1 MTAARAVL
9 DRRTF
14 LASCGVAAMAASAGI
29 PANSQAAVK
38 LKAVNPTRSASS
50 WPMWLAA
57 EAGYFAKY
65 GLEVTPTFGVHPV
78 GIAGLMSEEIQ
89 YTNYSLDDTAAAS
102 ARDPVLM
109 VIGSVLHRGS
119 FALMARAE
127 FKSVQELKG
136 KRFGIGRVGDPPY
149 HYTVGLFKDYGM
161 KAGDVQW
168 VPTGADASARVT
180 MLISGQ
186 IDAAL
191 ITPPSWYRLELQG
204 LRPLTLLEDHESMV
218 VTVGNTYKKS
228 WLAKHS
234 DVPERV
240 LRAQAEAVHRLYS
253 DKQAAIAAYRKYDP
267 SISEADTARVYDNV
281 VRVGLLDRIPL
292 IQTSA
297 VTAVIDRIGA
307 DIPAVKA
314 FDFNRLIDNR
324 PVRMLIDEG
333 FFEKLYGPGI
343 KAEQDKKLKAAF
355 S

>member
-1 MTAARAVL
+1 MTTARAVL

-14 LASCGVAAMAASAGI
+14 LASCGASAMAASGTVTAS
-29 PANSQAAVK
+29 SQAAVK
-38 LKAVNPTRSASS
+38 LKAINPTRSVSS
-50 WPMWLAA
+50 WPMWLAI

-65 GLEVTPTFGVHPV
+65 GLEVSPTFGVHPV

-89 YTNYSLDDTAAAS
+89 YTNYSLDDSAAAS
-102 ARDPVLM
+102 VRDPVLM
-109 VIGSVLHRGS
+109 VVGSILHRGS

-127 FKSVQELKG
+127 LKSVQELKG
-136 KRFGIGRVGDPPY
+136 KRFGVGRVGDPPY

-161 KAGDVQW
+161 KASDVQW

-186 IDAAL
+186 IEAAL
-191 ITPPSWYRLELQG
+191 ITSPAWYRLEQQG
-204 LRPLTLLEDHESMV
+204 LKPLTLLEDHESMV

-228 WLAKHS
+228 WLARHP
-234 DVPERV
+234 DVPERI
-240 LRAQAEAVHRLYS
+240 LLAQGEAVHRLYS
-253 DKQAAIAAYRKYDP
+253 DKPAAISAYRKYDQ
-267 SISEADTARVYDNV
+267 SISEVDAARVYDNV

-297 VTAVIDRIGA
+297 VAAVIDRIGA
-307 DIPAVKA
+307 DIPILKT

-324 PVRMLIDEG
+324 PVRKLIDEG

-355 S
+355 A

>member
-9 DRRTF
+9 DRRRF
-14 LASCGVAAMAASAGI
+14 LASCGASAIVAGGAA
-29 PANSQAAVK
+29 PASSQAAVK

-50 WPMWLAA
+50 WPMWVAI

-89 YTNYSLDDTAAAS
+89 YTNYSLDDSAAAS

-109 VIGSVLHRGS
+109 VVGSILHRGS
-119 FALMARAE
+119 FALMARADL
-127 FKSVQELKG
+127 KSVQDLKG
-136 KRFGIGRVGDPPY
+136 KRFGVGRVGDPPY

-161 KAGDVQW
+161 KASDVQW

-191 ITPPSWYRLELQG
+191 ITSPAWYRLEQQG
-204 LRPLTLLEDHESMV
+204 LKPLTLLEDHESMV

-228 WLAKHS
+228 WLAKQP
-234 DVPERV
+234 DVSERI
-240 LRAQAEAVHRLYS
+240 LRAQGEAVHRLYS
-253 DKQAAIAAYRKYDP
+253 DKPAAIAAYRKYDQ
-267 SISEADTARVYDNV
+267 SISEVDAARVYDNV

-297 VTAVIDRIGA
+297 VAAVIDRIGA
-307 DIPAVKA
+307 DIPAVKT

-324 PVRMLIDEG
+324 PVRKLIDEG

-355 S
+355 A

>member
-1 MTAARAVL
+1 MTTARAVL

-14 LASCGVAAMAASAGI
+14 LASCGASAMAASGTVTAS
-29 PANSQAAVK
+29 SQAAVK
-38 LKAVNPTRSASS
+38 LKAINPTRSVSS
-50 WPMWLAA
+50 WPMWLAI

-65 GLEVTPTFGVHPV
+65 GLEVSPTFGVHPV

-89 YTNYSLDDTAAAS
+89 YTNYSLDDSAAAS
-102 ARDPVLM
+102 VRDPVLM
-109 VIGSVLHRGS
+109 VVGSILHRGS

-127 FKSVQELKG
+127 LKSVQELKG
-136 KRFGIGRVGDPPY
+136 KRFGVGRVGDPPY

-161 KAGDVQW
+161 KASDVQW

-186 IDAAL
+186 IEAAL
-191 ITPPSWYRLELQG
+191 ITSPAWYRLEQQG
-204 LRPLTLLEDHESMV
+204 LKPLTLLEDHESMV

-228 WLAKHS
+228 WLARHP
-234 DVPERV
+234 DVPERI
-240 LRAQAEAVHRLYS
+240 LRAQGEAVHRLYS
-253 DKQAAIAAYRKYDP
+253 DKPAAITAYRKYDQ
-267 SISEADTARVYDNV
+267 SISEVDAARVYDNV

-297 VTAVIDRIGA
+297 VAAVIDRIGA
-307 DIPAVKA
+307 DIPVVKT
-314 FDFNRLIDNR
+314 FNFNRLIDNR
-324 PVRMLIDEG
+324 PVRKLIDEG

-355 S
+355 A

>member
-14 LASCGVAAMAASAGI
+14 LASCGASAMAASGTVTAS
-29 PANSQAAVK
+29 SQAAVK
-38 LKAVNPTRSASS
+38 LKAINPTRSVSS
-50 WPMWLAA
+50 WPMWLAI

-89 YTNYSLDDTAAAS
+89 YTNYSLDDSAAAS
-102 ARDPVLM
+102 VRDPVLM
-109 VIGSVLHRGS
+109 VVGSILHRGS

-127 FKSVQELKG
+127 LKSVQELKG
-136 KRFGIGRVGDPPY
+136 KRFGVGRVGDPPY

-161 KAGDVQW
+161 KASDVQW

-186 IDAAL
+186 IEAAL
-191 ITPPSWYRLELQG
+191 ITSPAWYRLEQQG
-204 LRPLTLLEDHESMV
+204 LKPLTLLEDHESMV

-228 WLAKHS
+228 WLARHP
-234 DVPERV
+234 DVPERI
-240 LRAQAEAVHRLYS
+240 LRAQGEAVHRLYS
-253 DKQAAIAAYRKYDP
+253 DKPAAISAYRKYDQ
-267 SISEADTARVYDNV
+267 SISEVDAARVYDNV

-297 VTAVIDRIGA
+297 VAAVIDRIGA
-307 DIPAVKA
+307 DIPVLKT

-324 PVRMLIDEG
+324 PVRKLIDEG

-355 S
+355 A

>member
-1 MTAARAVL
+1 MTASRAVL

-14 LASCGVAAMAASAGI
+14 LASCGVAAIAASRAV
-29 PANSQAAVK
+29 PANSQVLEK

-78 GIAGLMSEEIQ
+78 GVAGLISEEIQ
-89 YTNYSLDDTAAAS
+89 FTNYSLDDSTAAA

-119 FALMARAE
+119 FALMARAG
-127 FKSVQELKG
+127 FKSVEELKG
-136 KRFGIGRVGDPPY
+136 KRFGVGRVGDPPY

-191 ITPPSWYRLELQG
+191 ITPPSWYRLEQQG
-204 LRPLTLLEDHESMV
+204 LTPLTLLEDHERMV

-228 WLAKHS
+228 WLAKHP

-240 LRAQAEAVHRLYS
+240 LRAQAEAVHRLYN
-253 DKQAAIAAYRKYDP
+253 DKQAAIAAYRRYDQ

-297 VTAVIDRIGA
+297 VTAVVDRIGT
-307 DIPAVKA
+307 DIPAAKT

-324 PVRMLIDEG
+324 PVRKLIDEG

-355 S
+355 A

>member
-14 LASCGVAAMAASAGI
+14 LASCGASAMAASGTVTAS
-29 PANSQAAVK
+29 SQAAVK
-38 LKAVNPTRSASS
+38 LKAINPTRSVSS
-50 WPMWLAA
+50 WPMWLAI

-65 GLEVTPTFGVHPV
+65 GFEVAPTFGVHPV

-89 YTNYSLDDTAAAS
+89 YTNYSLDDSAAAS
-102 ARDPVLM
+102 VRDPVLM
-109 VIGSVLHRGS
+109 VVGSILHRGS

-127 FKSVQELKG
+127 LKSVQELKG
-136 KRFGIGRVGDPPY
+136 KRFGVGRVGDPPY

-161 KAGDVQW
+161 KASDVQW

-186 IDAAL
+186 IEAAL
-191 ITPPSWYRLELQG
+191 ITSPAWYRLEQQG
-204 LRPLTLLEDHESMV
+204 LKPLTLLEDHESMV

-228 WLAKHS
+228 WLAKHP
-234 DVPERV
+234 DVPERI
-240 LRAQAEAVHRLYS
+240 LRAQGEAVHRLYS
-253 DKQAAIAAYRKYDP
+253 DKPAAITAYRKYDQ
-267 SISEADTARVYDNV
+267 SISEVDAARVYDNV

-297 VTAVIDRIGA
+297 VAAVIDRIGA
-307 DIPAVKA
+307 DIPVVKT

-324 PVRMLIDEG
+324 PVRKLIDEG

-355 S
+355 A

>member
-14 LASCGVAAMAASAGI
+14 LASCGAAAMVASAAV
-29 PANSQAAVK
+29 PASSQAAVK
-38 LKAVNPTRSASS
+38 LRAVNPTRSASS

-89 YTNYSLDDTAAAS
+89 YTNYSLDDSAAAS

-109 VIGSVLHRGS
+109 VIGSILHRGS

-127 FKSVQELKG
+127 FKSVQELKS
-136 KRFGIGRVGDPPY
+136 KRFGVGRVGDPPY

-161 KAGDVQW
+161 KASDVQW
-168 VPTGADASARVT
+168 VPTGADASTRVT

-191 ITPPSWYRLELQG
+191 ITPPAWYRLEQQALK
-204 LRPLTLLEDHESMV
+204 PLTLLEDHESMV

-228 WLAKHS
+228 WLAKHP

-253 DKQAAIAAYRKYDP
+253 DKQAAIAAYRKYDQ

-307 DIPAVKA
+307 DIPAVKT

-324 PVRMLIDEG
+324 PVRKLIEEG

-355 S
+355 A